1 MINVNVKLSPFS
13 SKSAFSVA
21 FASLLSIIVA
31 LPLNAIASEAITNDP
46 RSFPMLNKEGEY
58 IGRYQVPS
66 DLEILDEPNVDQIML
81 GKLILNDTK
90 RLLPDH
96 VGGEMNCSSCHIAE
110 GKVQFSSPYI
120 AVIHDFPEYS
130 RRAKKVINIED
141 RINGCFER
149 SMNGVPLD
157 PDSEAMQAMVAY
169 MTFLAKGQPKD
180 AIVQVVDLQPLDT
193 TLTPDPQNGEKL
205 FGLHCATCHGDDG
218 QGMKDAR
225 GDIIFPPL
233 WGPNSFNAGAGM
245 HHISKA
251 SSFIKYNMPIAARK
265 GGAWGQGHILND
277 QEALD
282 IAAFFTQQPRPALD
296 EKKALAKI
304 EQEAQSEPDNDPNQL
319 LTVPPQDSQDK
330 EHSTKV
336 STQDQAAI
344 SPDHPIDPSVNP
356 KKDSKVAS
364 KPDSQNP

>member
-1 MINVNVKLSPFS
+1 MKKLLWTSIMLL
-13 SKSAFSVA
+13 SVA
-21 FASLLSIIVA
+21 FAQGQILQSQN
-31 LPLNAIASEAITNDP
+31 PM
-46 RSFPMLNKEGEY
+46 SFPMLNKEGDY
-58 IGRYQVPS
+58 IGRYTVPS
-66 DLEILDEPNVDQIML
+66 DAEILKEPNAKEIMR

-96 VGGEMNCSSCHIAE
+96 VGAEMNCSSCHIAE

-120 AVIHDFPEYS
+120 AIIHEFPEYS
-130 RRAKKVINIED
+130 KRAKKVIDIEE

-157 PDSEAMQAMVAY
+157 PDSEPMRAMVAY

-180 AIVQVVDLQPLDT
+180 AIVQVVNLQPLDT
-193 TLTPDPQNGEKL
+193 SLIPDPINGKVL

-265 GGAWGQGHILND
+265 EGAWGQGHILTD

-282 IAAFFTQQPRPALD
+282 IAAYFTQQPRPALN
-296 EKKALAKI
+296 EKKAKVKMLEEEKNQA
-304 EQEAQSEPDNDPNQL
+304 EQE
-319 LTVPPQDSQDK
+319 
-330 EHSTKV
+330 
-336 STQDQAAI
+336 
-344 SPDHPIDPSVNP
+344 
-356 KKDSKVAS
+356 
-364 KPDSQNP
+364 